1 MANQAAAKL
10 TSVFRRIA
18 LLGAASVVASLPAH
32 AAAPAKLKVIDL
44 APLRV
49 AGTSFRAR
57 ESVTVF
63 LTQPE
68 RAKRRAQA
76 RRNGSFVVAFSS
88 VTVDRCNSGV
98 LVRAVG
104 AGGSVAVLKLAP
116 RLCPPS
122 G

>member
-1 MANQAAAKL
+1 MADRAAAKL
-10 TSVFRRIA
+10 ATVFRRIA
-18 LLGAASVVASLPAH
+18 LLGAASVVASVPAH
-32 AAAPAKLKVIDL
+32 AAAPPKLKVIDL

-49 AGTSFRAR
+49 AGTSFHSR
-57 ESVTVF
+57 ESVTVV

-104 AGGSVAVLKLAP
+104 AGGSHAVLKLAP